1 MLPRERAE
9 KILTLHAAGWPVQA
23 IADHIGHSH
32 QTVRDYINGRRTP
45 GIRAPRP
52 SLLTEPLA
60 SYCRQ
65 RLAEDPHLR
74 TSVLFKEVADLG
86 FQGSRATLY
95 RELKR
100 RHRLLAP
107 ADRQETNSQEEPPQA
122 PSGMPRTLTRRHER
136 TPVLPQRVP
145 PIAGETL
152 NSYLARIAQANH
164 LTAIEVLAV
173 LPTWF
178 STKTNN
184 IDDRAQHHML
194 APAGTHALHE
204 LAHLTSTTPAGLARA
219 LPAFG
224 ADESPVR
231 ATTACHRC
239 TARLGIHQPVPV
251 HLPIHHKVCTR
262 HGIWLSDLGEPHLDL
277 SICPEITTAQ
287 HRANRLLRRF
297 TPQQLTL
304 AHQTAVEA
312 VPSWPASP
320 AAVPHHWRYR
330 LLALQTHNHQR
341 GVSTDLDAYTHA
353 AIYPDAIELA
363 ASVLAK
369 HPHDSARSTGENS
382 PHLRTTAPTVHGH
395 FATQDSSSQ
404 VRATA
409 SGTTR

>member
-1 MLPRERAE
+1 VPINHQDPA
-9 KILTLHAAGWPVQA
+9 PVQA

-45 GIRAPRP
+45 GVRAPRP

-60 SYCRQ
+60 RYCRQ
-65 RLAEDPHLR
+65 RLPEDPHLR

-100 RHRLLAP
+100 RHRLLVL
-107 ADRQETNSQEEPPQA
+107 ADRQETNSQEEPPQV
-122 PSGMPRTLTRRHER
+122 PSGMSRTFARRHER
-136 TPVLPQRVP
+136 TPVLPQRVA

-164 LTAIEVLAV
+164 LTVTEVLAV
-173 LPTWF
+173 LPAWC

-184 IDDRAQHHML
+184 LDDRAQHHML
-194 APAGTHALHE
+194 APATTQALRE
-204 LAHLTSTTPAGLARA
+204 LAHLTSTTPAGLAHA

-224 ADESPVR
+224 TDGSPVR

-262 HGIWLSDLGEPHLDL
+262 HGIWLSDLGEPHLDF

-304 AHQTAVEA
+304 AHQAAVNA
-312 VPSWPASP
+312 VPPWPASSP
-320 AAVPHHWRYR
+320 AVPHHWRYR
-330 LLALQTHNHQR
+330 LLALQTHNRQR
-341 GVSTDLDAYTHA
+341 GISTDLDAYAHA
-353 AIYPDAIELA
+353 AIYPDAIELTA
-363 ASVLAK
+363 AVLAK
-369 HPHDSARSTGENS
+369 RPHDPARSTGENS
-382 PHLRTTAPTVHGH
+382 PHLRTATPVGHSH

-404 VRATA
+404 VRTTA
-409 SGTTR
+409 SGTTQ

>member
-9 KILTLHAAGWPVQA
+9 KILTLHAAGWPARA
-23 IADHIGHSH
+23 IADHVGHSLP
-32 QTVRDYINGRRTP
+32 TVYGYINGRRTP
-45 GIRAPRP
+45 GVRAPQP

-86 FQGSRATLY
+86 FQGSRATFY
-95 RELKR
+95 RELDR
-100 RHRLLAP
+100 RLLVL
-107 ADRQETNSQEEPPQA
+107 ADRRRTNSQEEPEV
-122 PSGMPRTLTRRHER
+122 PSGMSRTLARRPER
-136 TPVLPQRVP
+136 TPVLPQRVAAV
-145 PIAGETL
+145 AGETL
-152 NSYLARIAQANH
+152 NSYLARIAQANY
-164 LTAIEVLAV
+164 LTVSEVLAV

-184 IDDRAQHHML
+184 LDDRAQHHML
-194 APAGTHALHE
+194 APAATHALHE
-204 LAHLTSTTPAGLARA
+204 LAHLTGTTPAGLAHA

-224 ADESPVR
+224 TDESPIR

-239 TARLGIHQPVPV
+239 TARLGIREPVPV

-277 SICPEITTAQ
+277 SICPEITAAQ

-304 AHQTAVEA
+304 AHQTAVKA
-312 VPSWPASP
+312 VPPWPASP

-330 LLALQTHNHQR
+330 LLALQTHNHHR
-341 GVSTDLDAYTHA
+341 GIPTELDTYTHA

-363 ASVLAK
+363 AAALAR
-369 HPHDSARSTGENS
+369 HPHDPARSTGEIS
-382 PHLRTTAPTVHGH
+382 PHLRTVAPVGHGH

-409 SGTTR
+409 SGTTP

>member
-65 RLAEDPHLR
+65 RLTEDPHLR
-74 TSVLFKEVADLG
+74 PSALFKEVADLG
-86 FQGSRATLY
+86 FQGSRSTFY
-95 RELKR
+95 RELDR
-100 RHRLLAP
+100 RVLVP
-107 ADRQETNSQEEPPQA
+107 ASRREDNSQEENPQI
-122 PSGMPRTLTRRHER
+122 PSGMSRTLARKQER
-136 TPVLPQRVP
+136 TPVLPQRVA

-164 LTAIEVLAV
+164 LTVTEVLAV

-178 STKTNN
+178 SAKTNN
-184 IDDRAQHHML
+184 LDDRAQHHML

-204 LAHLTSTTPAGLARA
+204 LAHLTSTTTASLAHA

-224 ADESPVR
+224 TDEGPVR

-239 TARLGIHQPVPV
+239 TARLGIRQPIPV
-251 HLPIHHKVCTR
+251 HLPVHHKVCTR
-262 HGIWLSDLGEPHLDL
+262 HGIWLSDVGEPHLDL
-277 SICPEITTAQ
+277 STCPEITTAQ
-287 HRANRLLRRF
+287 RRVNRLLRRF

-312 VPSWPASP
+312 VPPWPASP

-330 LLALQTHNHQR
+330 LLALQTHNHHR
-341 GVSTDLDAYTHA
+341 CISTELDAYTHA
-353 AIYPDAIELA
+353 AIYPDAVELA
-363 ASVLAK
+363 AAALPK
-369 HPHDSARSTGENS
+369 HPHEPARSTGENS
-382 PHLRTTAPTVHGH
+382 PHLRTVAPAVHGY

>member
-32 QTVRDYINGRRTP
+32 QTVRDYISGLRTP
-45 GIRAPRP
+45 GIRTPRS

-74 TSVLFKEVADLG
+74 TSVLFKEVSELG
-86 FQGSRATLY
+86 FQGSQRTFY
-95 RELKR
+95 RELDR
-100 RHRLLAP
+100 RRRLLVL
-107 ADRQETNSQEEPPQA
+107 ADRQETTSQEDPQI
-122 PSGMPRTLTRRHER
+122 PSGMSRTLARRPER
-136 TPVLPQRVP
+136 TPVLPLRVVP
-145 PIAGETL
+145 VAGETL
-152 NSYLARIAQANH
+152 NSYLARVAQANH
-164 LTAIEVLAV
+164 LTVTEVLAV

-184 IDDRAQHHML
+184 LDDRAQHHML
-194 APAGTHALHE
+194 APAATQALHE
-204 LAHLTSTTPAGLARA
+204 LARLTSTTATGLAHA

-224 ADESPVR
+224 TDESPVR

-239 TARLGIHQPVPV
+239 TARLGIRQPVPV

-277 SICPEITTAQ
+277 SICPEIATAQ
-287 HRANRLLRRF
+287 HRANRLLRHF

-312 VPSWPASP
+312 VPPWPASP

-341 GVSTDLDAYTHA
+341 GISTDLDAYAHA

-363 ASVLAK
+363 TAALA
-369 HPHDSARSTGENS
+369 
-382 PHLRTTAPTVHGH
+382 
-395 FATQDSSSQ
+395 
-404 VRATA
+404 
-409 SGTTR
+409 